1 MTFKNLAI
9 FAAVALVYY
18 AAQMAFVSIDNSYS
32 FHRDIGKG
40 VVVDRVY
47 VPDQNGMNL
56 GTVVESGS
64 GIGGYVGTYFSS
76 ERWYLLVEVDHRTY
90 PVRTDAW
97 CWTKFKEGSGCRVF
111 RSDGLFSFEYRM
123 EEE

>member
-9 FAAVALVYY
+9 FTAVALVYY
-18 AAQMAFVSIDNSYS
+18 AVQMVFVSIDSRYS
-32 FHRDIGKG
+32 IQRDIGKG

-47 VPDQNGMNL
+47 VPHQNGMNL

-64 GIGGYVGTYFSS
+64 GIGGYVGGYFSS
-76 ERWYLLVEVDHRTY
+76 ERWYLLVQVDRMTY
-90 PVRTDAW
+90 PVRTDNW
-97 CWTKFKEGSGCRVF
+97 YWTKFKEGSECKVIRSAGLF
-111 RSDGLFSFEYRM
+111 RSEYIL